1 MTDLEKIPTGIEGLD
16 DMLYGGI
23 PVNNQMLISGG
34 PGAGKTLLTFEILYR
49 NAKRGV
55 PSVFIPLEE
64 DTPIILRNV
73 KEAFPAF
80 TDLDD
85 LVKQNIIEIDGGGP
99 ALKVKEV
106 TDSELYSFGN
116 IVSEIE
122 SLVKQNNSKIV
133 VIDSVSMLKLVLGET
148 SLYRK
153 SMMGLISTLRRLNVT
168 SLFTSELQSTERETL
183 VFSPEFFMFDGV
195 LNMYQI
201 GERDRRVNML
211 EVVKSRGSN
220 HSMALT
226 PYEITSG
233 GFKLTTAKIE

>member
-1 MTDLEKIPTGIEGLD
+1 MGDVEKIPTGVDGLD

-23 PVNNQMLISGG
+23 PINNQMLVAGG

-64 DTPIILRNV
+64 DTPMVLRNV
-73 KEAFPAF
+73 KEAFSEF
-80 TDLDD
+80 DDLDD
-85 LVKQNIIEIDGGGP
+85 LVKSNMIEIDGGGP

-168 SLFTSELQSTERETL
+168 SLFTSELPSTERESL
-183 VFSPEFFMFDGV
+183 IFSPEFFMFDGV

-201 GERDRRVNML
+201 GERDKRNTML
-211 EVVKSRGSN
+211 EIVKTRGSN
-220 HSMALT
+220 HSKALT
-226 PYEITSG
+226 PYDITPS